1 MIGCRRFGRDD
12 KAEPAFRLHA
22 REAGLRHG
30 RDLRHGTPACRAG
43 DRERNDVPGMDLRR
57 DDRAVTEKRV
67 DLAAD
72 QLRHALAG
80 AAERHMDDVDAGFAL
95 EHFDGEMRHRA
106 DAGRADGELLG
117 IGLGVSDEL
126 GHGLDAESWAAPR
139 APGRSAILST
149 SGTTSFSTS

>member
-1 MIGCRRFGRDD
+1 MIGCRVLDD
-12 KAEPAFRLHA
+12 TTKPNQLSACTPGK
-22 REAGLRHG
+22 AGLRHG

-43 DRERNDVPGMDLRR
+43 DRQRDDVPGMHLRC

-72 QLRHALAG
+72 QLRHAFAG

-95 EHFDGEMRHRA
+95 EDFDGEMRHRA
-106 DAGRADGELLG
+106 DAGRADGERLG
-117 IGLGVSDEL
+117 MGLRVSDEF
-126 GHGLDAESWAAPR
+126 GHGLDAESGPHREHLGGAPYVD
-139 APGRSAILST
+139 